1 MAQAIV
7 KHRADME
14 KGVDVMARFRS
25 EMLDTFKGQK
35 QALAA
40 AGKTFGVAFGTP
52 LAKAIKPAIEG
63 LVILITKI
71 SEAFYELDPAFQQ
84 GIAVGLWL
92 SAFTLIVTGAVIAIA
107 GLLALIAATGLGLGS
122 LALIVG
128 GIVGGIGQLTL
139 FLGALWVAWKNNT
152 LGIKDSVIPVF
163 ERLYYGT
170 KALIEI
176 IRNLDDEWTYM
187 TKDTSDNLD
196 ALGMGD
202 FKRFVFIIGMYA
214 HRLQIMLEGIKEGFK
229 MAMIGAED
237 FFTPLKDVA
246 IWTLEQL
253 AKALEAVF
261 GDLGLQTGMLKKD
274 TKGWKDWGIII
285 GDVLAMLVYAIGAVL
300 YVLHPFIAAIGVTA
314 AAIAFLVKWWRELT
328 VVALIANPFTAWLA
342 PIAAIILLWDQMKYM
357 ISVGMDWIFE
367 KMLPIAKFLDKL
379 SDKYESI
386 RGKPLFEGSFTRDI
400 ERAREDLGETLDK
413 GWGSRWEGT
422 TEEKAGLR
430 IGKPGTTPQALP
442 KRFIAAPPKPV
453 AYEGPEI
460 SRDIVGETSPFIVQV
475 FVDGQKVQESLD
487 KGQKRA
493 IASAG
498 GNVPRTS
505 MLESTREAMAQY
517 FGR

>member
-1 MAQAIV
+1 
-7 KHRADME
+7 
-14 KGVDVMARFRS
+14 
-25 EMLDTFKGQK
+25 
-35 QALAA
+35 
-40 AGKTFGVAFGTP
+40 
-52 LAKAIKPAIEG
+52 
-63 LVILITKI
+63 
-71 SEAFYELDPAFQQ
+71 
-84 GIAVGLWL
+84 
-92 SAFTLIVTGAVIAIA
+92 
-107 GLLALIAATGLGLGS
+107 
-122 LALIVG
+122 
-128 GIVGGIGQLTL
+128 
-139 FLGALWVAWKNNT
+139 
-152 LGIKDSVIPVF
+152 
-163 ERLYYGT
+163 
-170 KALIEI
+170 
-176 IRNLDDEWTYM
+176 
-187 TKDTSDNLD
+187 
-196 ALGMGD
+196 
-202 FKRFVFIIGMYA
+202 
-214 HRLQIMLEGIKEGFK
+214 
-229 MAMIGAED
+229 
-237 FFTPLKDVA
+237 
-246 IWTLEQL
+246 
-253 AKALEAVF
+253 
-261 GDLGLQTGMLKKD
+261 MLKKD

-442 KRFIAAPPKPV
+442 KRFISAPPKAAP
-453 AYEGPEI
+453 G
-460 SRDIVGETSPFIVQV
+460 PFIGPMPMPAESTWTGPPNIIQV
-475 FVDGQKVQESLD
+475 FFDSQKVQEVLD
-487 KGQKRA
+487 TRQKKV

-498 GNVPRTS
+498 GNVPRIS